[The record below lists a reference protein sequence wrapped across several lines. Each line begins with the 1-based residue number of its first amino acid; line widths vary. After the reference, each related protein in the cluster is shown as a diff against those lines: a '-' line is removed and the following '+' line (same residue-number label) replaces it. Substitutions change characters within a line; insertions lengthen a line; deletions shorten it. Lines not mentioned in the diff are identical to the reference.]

1 MYYDCSQNISL
12 KILHQFMMVRIHLNV
27 KFVTLIVLIRV
38 PWRVFLVL
46 CSVTSWEYL
55 SQMWYT
61 WIQLLSKGLNNTIHI
76 STVHVKSLFL
86 KRSTWRGILHR
97 FMRGRNPLD
106 VRLVTQSLL
115 KRLKWNNILNQFM
128 RKKRL
133 FTCTICVKTTLN
145 EKLTHYFNFGMYY
158 LPVCNI
164 DVTSV
169 DLGAQTCTSRV
180 CGIVEEKRGFCDC
193 GKLLTLAV

>member
-1 MYYDCSQNISL
+1 
-12 KILHQFMMVRIHLNV
+12 
-27 KFVTLIVLIRV
+27 
-38 PWRVFLVL
+38 
-46 CSVTSWEYL
+46 
-55 SQMWYT
+55 
-61 WIQLLSKGLNNTIHI
+61 
-76 STVHVKSLFL
+76 
-86 KRSTWRGILHR
+86 
-97 FMRGRNPLD
+97 
-106 VRLVTQSLL
+106 
-115 KRLKWNNILNQFM
+115 M

-169 DLGAQTCTSRV
+169 DFGAQTCTSRV

>member
-1 MYYDCSQNISL
+1 MFLNLLFNLCQSQTCKMYYDCSQNISL

-27 KFVTLIVLIRV
+27 KFVTLIFLIRV

-128 RKKRL
+128 RKKKAVNMYNLCQNYPQWKAYTLFQLWYVL
-133 FTCTICVKTTLN
+133 FTCL
-145 EKLTHYFNFGMYY
+145 
-158 LPVCNI
+158 
-164 DVTSV
+164 
-169 DLGAQTCTSRV
+169 
-180 CGIVEEKRGFCDC
+180 
-193 GKLLTLAV
+193 